1 MLSPSPRLRRGKGG
15 EGKSRTLDSLSLR
28 LAGICFLLPERPAT
42 CIIPCIL
49 RKQGTVI
56 EAPTQTIQVTNR
68 ENIYRRNF
76 FYFLSDVIL
85 FTVAIIIF
93 GPQTVIPDFIRHLTH
108 CEILIGHTD

>member
-28 LAGICFLLPERPAT
+28 LVGICFLLPERPAT

-68 ENIYRRNF
+68 EKIYRRNF
-76 FYFLSDVIL
+76 LYFLSDGIL
-85 FTVAIIIF
+85 FTVAMYIIV
-93 GPQTVIPDFIRHLTH
+93 PTTVSPVFIRRLTNS
-108 CEILIGHTD
+108 L